1 MTGLSPVVRSKTFPN
16 LKCLIFQRK
25 NSTGHDDEPEA
36 ASPRNSKSGRPSHP
50 GRPGPRGGSGA
61 DVRASPWAPSK
72 IRVHHPHTAL
82 PARPHQILSG
92 ATLRIPNREAGA
104 LVFCFFGKS
113 VIPASDV
120 AGVETKA

>member
-1 MTGLSPVVRSKTFPN
+1 MMS
-16 LKCLIFQRK
+16 RK
-25 NSTGHDDEPEA
+25 RLLPATAKAAGRGHA
-36 ASPRNSKSGRPSHP
+36 